1 MQRDSLQPS
10 AKRGGSGSGDTL
22 GSSTPSWMKAPMMPG
37 QFAASLGYQ
46 PVKIQAHHG
55 PVAASSQRP
64 VSPRGFGVRA
74 GVMPEKSG
82 LLSSMASVPKDGLL
96 GARDAVRGAASG
108 SSVAHERIRLSL
120 ASSDSDSESN
130 PRATLVRKHE
140 DKPVHPAT
148 VPAAAVQRDSPI
160 EEEVGDYEEDWD
172 EDSEPEPS
180 PKPVEPRNTKP
191 QIAAAATMATAP
203 IKFTA
208 PIQATGPPAHVQS
221 DVQKPLMGGAA
232 IADLLAAAEENERA
246 ILQATSGTPETTWQK
261 SPVPAARG
269 LSFASSMGIGTTAT
283 SDGAKVAA
291 AAAAEGGVAV
301 LPVGI
306 DLSEALQ
313 DQSYATDSETEELE
327 KQRFFQKVEQFGK
340 LDYAALSAR
349 SATRAQE
356 PQAIALAPPASSGSP
371 PKVPARNV
379 GGEGNA
385 GGDALGAV
393 TASVGSAIAGMGAED
408 SSVIKGSGAWSESVT
423 DSPEKQAVSDNTMA
437 STDVATILAGAEQ
450 RGRGLMSSQA
460 RPAAAASVG
469 GGGGAADE
477 AGSCPLTP
485 NVSVSVTST
494 AQSGGAAM
502 VDGWGGGGLVVR
514 EGISELIEE
523 ANERVLPSKTFL
535 GDSKGGGGNRQSG
548 ICGSASSATGARATS
563 PVEVEEELHKG
574 IAGGASMGNQ
584 GVSSSIAELMAAAE
598 SNASKVLAAKKPPLS
613 GSIGSAKHTGAR
625 GGDAHQRP
633 STAPGSVGGGGRRQ
647 STVTSGAASSL
658 RAVPAPTLTSSPGK
672 VPVRTR
678 CFEKE
683 RARVWCTCAL
693 RCRECVL
700 YIAAIAFGTCL
711 TSVSSRVNVLRVF
724 VPVLR
729 TVENVFSI

>member
-1 MQRDSLQPS
+1 VQRDSLQPS

-22 GSSTPSWMKAPMMPG
+22 SNSTPSWMKAPMMPG

-46 PVKIQAHHG
+46 PVKIQAQG
-55 PVAASSQRP
+55 PVAASPKKP

-96 GARDAVRGAASG
+96 GARDAARGAASG

-130 PRATLVRKHE
+130 PRATLVHKHE

-191 QIAAAATMATAP
+191 QIAASATTTTAP
-203 IKFTA
+203 FQPTA
-208 PIQATGPPAHVQS
+208 PIQATAAPAQVQS
-221 DVQKPLMGGAA
+221 DAQKPLMGGSA
-232 IADLLAAAEENERA
+232 IADLLAAAEENERS
-246 ILQATSGTPETTWQK
+246 ILQATSGTPDTTWQK

-269 LSFASSMGIGTTAT
+269 LSFASSKGIGTTAT
-283 SDGAKVAA
+283 SAGSNVAA
-291 AAAAEGGVAV
+291 AAAAAGGGAA

-379 GGEGNA
+379 GGEGNV

-408 SSVIKGSGAWSESVT
+408 SSLIKASGAWSESVT

-450 RGRGLMSSQA
+450 RERGLVPSQA
-460 RPAAAASVG
+460 RPASVASCG
-469 GGGGAADE
+469 GDGGAADA
-477 AGSCPLTP
+477 AGSSPPTP
-485 NVSVSVTST
+485 NVSSVTST

-514 EGISELIEE
+514 EGISELMEE
-523 ANERVLPSKTFL
+523 ANDRSLRSKTLF
-535 GDSKGGGGNRQSG
+535 GDSKGGGGNRQNSIG
-548 ICGSASSATGARATS
+548 GSANSATGARATS
-563 PVEVEEELHKG
+563 PVEVQEVHKG

-598 SNASKVLAAKKPPLS
+598 SNASKVLAAKKPPLG
-613 GSIGSAKHTGAR
+613 GSIGSAKHKGA
-625 GGDAHQRP
+625 GGGARP
-633 STAPGSVGGGGRRQ
+633 STAPGSTGGFGGNGARQ

-658 RAVPAPTLTSSPGK
+658 RTVPAPTLTSSPGK
-672 VPVRTR
+672 VPARTR

-683 RARVWCTCAL
+683 LKRD
-693 RCRECVL
+693 
-700 YIAAIAFGTCL
+700 
-711 TSVSSRVNVLRVF
+711 
-724 VPVLR
+724 
-729 TVENVFSI
+729 